1 MHQGASRSLRNFS
14 FILASLG
21 RQVTHRFLDD
31 LCVIEQWKPQV
42 HPNLSAVRNASLPI
56 EHFGVEICTIK
67 LSSLFLAIEKGI
79 VTDNSSMNRFTI
91 VQQCLTLRLLFALV
105 CLSLAGC
112 APSLVTQQAVAD
124 YRTEALK
131 VSIGDARG
139 YVLSILQTSQDVIPA
154 HFKKRPERYLSY
166 GVQVEIH
173 FIRTDLAS
181 GMANADE
188 DFTPYLFK
196 NDVLVSVGW
205 RYVSKTEF
213 LEKARE
219 AMSADGV
226 KADQDVVGDRQY

>member
-1 MHQGASRSLRNFS
+1 M
-14 FILASLG
+14 
-21 RQVTHRFLDD
+21 
-31 LCVIEQWKPQV
+31 IEHWKPEV
-42 HPNLSAVRNASLPI
+42 HPNLSAVRNTSPSI
-56 EHFGVEICTIK
+56 EHFRVISYIA
-67 LSSLFLAIEKGI
+67 LRVLFVAIEKGI
-79 VTDNSSMNRFTI
+79 VTDRSFMNRTLFLKRRMLRYLLL
-91 VQQCLTLRLLFALV
+91 LTAGM
-105 CLSLAGC
+105 SLIGC

-124 YRTEALK
+124 YQTVAPK
-131 VSIGDARG
+131 VSIGDAKDH
-139 YVLSILQTSQDVIPA
+139 VLSTLQTSQDMIPA

-166 GVQVEIH
+166 GVPVEIH

-226 KADQDVVGDRQY
+226 KADQEVVGDRRY